1 VKEGIAMKKS
11 ILFSIQ
17 ICISISICSC
27 APKVYIIDRQT
38 VLQEQAAGEWPKFEK
53 TLLPKVKHKKPINFS
68 KSSESENKKDQRLYR
83 VLNGEMGV
91 TQ

>member
-1 VKEGIAMKKS
+1 MKK
-11 ILFSIQ
+11 IVLLCIQ

-38 VLQEQAAGEWPKFEK
+38 VLQEQAAGEWPEFEK
-53 TLLPKVKHKKPINFS
+53 TLLPKIKHKKTVKFS
-68 KSSESENKKDQRLYR
+68 KSSEAENKKDQRLYR

>member
-1 VKEGIAMKKS
+1 MKKS